1 MSASEVSGITT
12 DKEDEEL
19 VPWYG
24 IDGKAKCR
32 TGRGEGTNGHV
43 FLHGLGVK
51 LSFYK
56 GQIAECRTGRG
67 GDKRWL
73 TDTFFGTD

>member
-56 GQIAECRTGRG
+56 G
-67 GDKRWL
+67 
-73 TDTFFGTD
+73 

>member
-67 GDKRWL
+67 G
-73 TDTFFGTD
+73 GTNGG